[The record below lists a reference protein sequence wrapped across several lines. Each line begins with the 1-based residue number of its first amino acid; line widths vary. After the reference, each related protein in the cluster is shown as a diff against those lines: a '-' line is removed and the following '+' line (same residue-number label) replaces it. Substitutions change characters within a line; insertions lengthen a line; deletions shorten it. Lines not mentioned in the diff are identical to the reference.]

1 VHTTGTSRAR
11 ILEAAKAEFAECGYA
26 GSRIARIARQAGVN
40 KQLLYYYFGS
50 KAGLHEAACARAGA
64 VEASPPQADT
74 STAPERLRHLVDRLL
89 SRLRAHPE
97 VVSLLVDRQR
107 SQSGETAA
115 REFAGNWVQEL
126 ATAIS
131 DGQGQGYFGDRVN
144 PAAVAGKVLVL
155 CVGYLALEPILP
167 SVAGSAAA
175 WGGEATALLL
185 RAIAW

>member
-50 KAGLHEAACARAGA
+50 KAGLHEAACA
-64 VEASPPQADT
+64 PQADT